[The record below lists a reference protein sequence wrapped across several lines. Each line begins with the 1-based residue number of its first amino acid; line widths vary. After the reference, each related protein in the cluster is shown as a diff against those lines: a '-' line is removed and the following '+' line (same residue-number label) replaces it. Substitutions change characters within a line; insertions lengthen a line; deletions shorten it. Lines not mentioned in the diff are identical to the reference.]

1 VHRFDSITL
10 DELRLRRSEKWAR
23 YPPDV
28 LPVWVAEMDFPL
40 AEPIRAVLAEMIERS
55 DTGYAHPTGLPEAYA
70 RFAARRWRHQVRAD
84 RMVAV
89 PDVMRGIIAA
99 LEVTTERGDEVVV
112 HTPAYPPF
120 FEGIAYSERR
130 LVEAPLALG
139 PGGRYEL
146 DLEVV
151 EARFRDGAT
160 TYLLNNPHNPTGRV
174 FGRNDLEAVAELCDR
189 YGVLVLA
196 DEIHAPL
203 VYGGAPFVPFAA
215 IAAGSAR
222 RSISLTSASKGWNL
236 AGLKCALA
244 VAHDDE
250 TWKQLDRIPGE
261 VRLGRSI
268 MGVAASIAAF
278 DAGEPWLDD
287 ALAYLDGTRRYL
299 AERLEERLPGV
310 GYAVPEATYLAWL
323 DCRRL
328 DLGDDPAHA
337 FLDAGRV
344 ALYPGPHFGD
354 AGRGFAR
361 FNFATARPIVAEA
374 VDRMAKS
381 ANLRR

>member
-1 VHRFDSITL
+1 
-10 DELRLRRSEKWAR
+10 
-23 YPPDV
+23 
-28 LPVWVAEMDFPL
+28 MDFPL
-40 AEPIRAVLAEMIERS
+40 AEPIRDVLIEMIERS

-70 RFAARRWRHQVRAD
+70 RFAHRRWDHAVRPD

-89 PDVMRGIIAA
+89 PDVMRGITAT
-99 LEVTTERGDEVVV
+99 LEVMTERGDGVVV

-130 LVEAPLALG
+130 VVEAPLAVG
-139 PGGRYEL
+139 AGGRYEL
-146 DLEVV
+146 DLDLL
-151 EARFRDGAT
+151 EARFRDGAR
-160 TYLLNNPHNPTGRV
+160 TYLLNNPHNPTGRL
-174 FGRNDLEAVAELCDR
+174 FGRGELEALAELCDR
-189 YGVLVLA
+189 HGVLVLA

-203 VYGGAPFVPFAA
+203 VYGEARFVPFAA
-215 IAAGSAR
+215 VDADSAR

-236 AGLKCALA
+236 AGLKAAVA

-250 TWKQLDRIPGE
+250 SWKLLDRIPDE
-261 VRLGRSI
+261 IRLGRSI

-287 ALAYLDGTRRYL
+287 TLAYLDGTRRFL
-299 AERLEERLPGV
+299 GERLAARLPGV
-310 GYAVPEATYLAWL
+310 GYALPEATYLAWL
-323 DCRRL
+323 DCRAL
-328 DLGDDPAHA
+328 HIGDDPADL

-344 ALYPGPHFGD
+344 ALYPGPHFGHV
-354 AGRGFAR
+354 GRGFAR

-374 VDRMAKS
+374 VDRMAAAVTTS